1 MPPESYTTNTKA
13 QPMNTDP
20 KYVSGTLTVAP
31 FTAQGESARGPI
43 LKALEALFDR
53 FLDGK
58 LNAGN
63 ANQMVRRLVHSQLA
77 ASVVALTPTPADDVI
92 LALLKEVIPQPA

>member
-1 MPPESYTTNTKA
+1 V
-13 QPMNTDP
+13 NTDP
-20 KYVSGTLTVAP
+20 NFVSGTLTVAP
-31 FTAQGESARGPI
+31 LLAQAEPARGPV

-53 FLDGK
+53 FLNGK

-63 ANQMVRRLVHSQLA
+63 ASQMVRRLVHSQLA

-92 LALLKEVIPQPA
+92 LAFLKEVIPKPA